1 MRDWTLYCTVLH
13 CTVLHCTV
21 LYCTVLYCTVSRA
34 GGVRVSLVSH
44 SMGGLFG
51 LSFLQQQS
59 PAWRRRYVHCFV
71 PLNTPW
77 TGAVVQLN
85 TYARSVVFN
94 IVPQID

>member
-1 MRDWTLYCTVLH
+1 M
-13 CTVLHCTV
+13 
-21 LYCTVLYCTVSRA
+21 
-34 GGVRVSLVSH
+34 SLVSH

-51 LSFLQQQS
+51 LRFLQQQS

-85 TYARSVVFN
+85 TYARSVVLLL
-94 IVPQID
+94 VL

>member
-1 MRDWTLYCTVLH
+1 M
-13 CTVLHCTV
+13 
-21 LYCTVLYCTVSRA
+21 
-34 GGVRVSLVSH
+34 SLVSH

-85 TYARSVVFN
+85 TYAR
-94 IVPQID
+94 